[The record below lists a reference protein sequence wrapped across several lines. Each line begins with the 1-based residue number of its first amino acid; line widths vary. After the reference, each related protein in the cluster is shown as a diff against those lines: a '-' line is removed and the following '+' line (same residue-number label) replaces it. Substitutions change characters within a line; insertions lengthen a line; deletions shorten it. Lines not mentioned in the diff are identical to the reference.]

1 MLNQW
6 FKGIIIWLGL
16 IVAGVLS
23 AQAQAFPSLQQI
35 SDQIRTRLAAV
46 ESPAPLLIQN
56 QRLQSDGLLYRFY
69 QEHDFR
75 PIWLDDWGVRPLAR
89 DMVTA
94 IQQSRFEGLD
104 PARYHI
110 IPIRSRISM
119 LDDTH
124 LTQDRVDTPA
134 DLDLL
139 LTDAFLQI
147 GLHLYQGQRAGQE
160 SLPAAVESHLL
171 AGLEKALWTERIS
184 DVLDGFKANRLDEE
198 ILRQALGRY
207 LRIEAE
213 GGWPVIP
220 PGNEL
225 AKGDRDP
232 KIPVLRKRLQ
242 LTGDLVSESNPDASD
257 ERLSPVF
264 DTALET
270 AVQRF
275 QGRHGLQQ
283 NGILDH
289 KTRFVLNE
297 PVEKR
302 LLQIRINI
310 NQRRRLP
317 HDLGERYLM
326 VNIPEMVLRAVEDE
340 KTVLKMRVVVGKPEQ
355 QTPVF
360 NAEVPYLVINP
371 YWYIPPDIAE
381 REILPAMKKNPD
393 YLALKGIRLF
403 RKMSADEEEIA
414 SDSVDWLS
422 LDPDEIGFYFR
433 QDPGWDN
440 SLGAVKFVIPN
451 QQHIYLHDTPAKGL
465 FRQSL
470 RAHSSGCVRVERP
483 LELAVFLMQDDQ
495 KWSRSE
501 IWSLMKSGDQRRLVF
516 RDPVPIYVVYWTVDV
531 DKKGQLRFLPDIYNL
546 EPELAA
552 EQAIPK
558 Q

>member
-16 IVAGVLS
+16 TIAGVLP
-23 AQAQAFPSLQQI
+23 AQIQAFPSLQQI
-35 SDQIRTRLAAV
+35 SDQIRARLAAV
-46 ESPAPLLIQN
+46 ESPAPLLIQK
-56 QRLQSDGLLYRFY
+56 QRLQSGELLYRFY

-75 PIWLDDWGVRPLAR
+75 PTWLDDWGVIPLAR

-110 IPIRSRISM
+110 DAIRNRISM
-119 LDDTH
+119 LDETNQ
-124 LTQDRVDTPA
+124 TQDRVDTPA

-147 GLHLYQGQRAGQE
+147 SLHLYQGQQPGQE
-160 SLPAAVESHLL
+160 SLPAAVASHLL

-184 DVLDGFKANRLDEE
+184 DVLEGFKTARQDEE
-198 ILRQALGRY
+198 VLRQALGRY
-207 LRIEAE
+207 LSIEAE

-220 PGNEL
+220 PGNEM

-232 KIPVLRKRLQ
+232 KIPILRKRLQ
-242 LTGDLVSESNPDASD
+242 LTGDLVSESNPDAPD

-264 DTALET
+264 DTVLES

-275 QGRHGLQQ
+275 QGRHGLRKS
-283 NGILDH
+283 GILDH
-289 KTRFVLNE
+289 RTRFVLNE

-317 HDLGERYLM
+317 RDLGERYLI
-326 VNIPEMVLRAVEDE
+326 VNIPEMALRAVEDE
-340 KTVLKMRVVVGKPEQ
+340 KTALKMRVVVGKPEQ

-381 REILPAMKKNPD
+381 REILPAVKKNPD
-393 YLALKGIRLF
+393 YLASKGIRLF

-422 LDPDEIGFYFR
+422 LDPDEIDFYFR
-433 QDPGWDN
+433 QEPGWDN

-451 QQHIYLHDTPAKGL
+451 QQHIYLHDTPSKGL
-465 FRQSL
+465 FQHSL
-470 RAHSSGCVRVERP
+470 RALSSGCVRVEHP
-483 LELAVFLMQDDQ
+483 LELAAFLLQGDQ

-501 IWSLMKSGDQRRLVF
+501 IWSLMKSGDQRKLVF
-516 RDPVPIYVVYWTVDV
+516 KEPVPIYVVYWTVDV
-531 DKKGQLRFLPDIYNL
+531 DRKGQLRFLPDIYNL

-552 EQAIPK
+552 ELAAPK